1 MSTRQGSAS
10 YTVVIAA
17 LASIF
22 VGAIMLTMVLYPIV
36 TAFMNSAIWSAETTH
51 GAMLLS
57 VVGGLWEFWG
67 AIMLIALLAFVW
79 IRTRQ

>member
-17 LASIF
+17 LAALL
-22 VGAIMLTMVLYPIV
+22 VGAIILTMLVYPIA
-36 TAFMNSAIWSAETTH
+36 TAFLDAAFWSAETTH
-51 GAMLLS
+51 GATLLS
-57 VVGGLWEFWG
+57 VVGGLWKFSG
-67 AIMLIALLAFVW
+67 AIMLIAILAFVW